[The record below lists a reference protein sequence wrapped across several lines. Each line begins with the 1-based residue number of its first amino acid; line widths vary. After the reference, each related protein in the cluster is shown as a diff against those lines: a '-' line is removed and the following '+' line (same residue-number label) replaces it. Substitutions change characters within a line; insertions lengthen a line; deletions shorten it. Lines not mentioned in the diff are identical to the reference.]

1 MSSSSKP
8 LTVVV
13 ADDEPAMLSLVSSHL
28 KRLGFAVHEAP
39 DGAAAWQLVQT
50 HLPDLVMLDV
60 MMPEMSG
67 WEVARAVKAKGA
79 AGGALEHTPVLML
92 TGIGERLNAMNSPLF
107 AADAWLDKPFEFT
120 MLDEKIAEVLEKHG
134 KHMPARPAP
143 GAVSSPDEP
152 SKKAAAKKASA
163 KKASAKKPAAKKAV
177 AKKAAVTKAKAVTSK
192 KAAPA
197 KAAKKAAPAKAAAKK
212 AAPAKK
218 SAAKSTAAKP
228 AKKSASKAPAKA
240 AAKASAKK
248 SASAR
253 RAE

>member
-107 AADAWLDKPFEFT
+107 AADAWLDKPFEFS

-134 KHMPARPAP
+134 KQMPTRSAP
-143 GAVSSPDEP
+143 VTAISLDEP
-152 SKKAAAKKASA
+152 AKKAAAKKGSAKKASA
-163 KKASAKKPAAKKAV
+163 KKAV
-177 AKKAAVTKAKAVTSK
+177 AKKVAAKAKAVTSK

-240 AAKASAKK
+240 AAKARAKK
-248 SASAR
+248 
-253 RAE
+253 